1 MSYIIS
7 GIKLNTRN
15 AITKILQL
23 KTQSKQCENSSMY
36 KDFLKRW
43 TELQEQSILFV
54 NVLANFSVRL
64 IESVEP
70 YLDFTIT

>member
-23 KTQSKQCENSSMY
+23 KTQSKQCENSAMY
-36 KDFLKRW
+36 KDFLKQW
-43 TELQEQSILFV
+43 TELQEQWILSV

-64 IESVEP
+64 MESLGP
-70 YLDFTIT
+70 YLDFTIA

>member
-43 TELQEQSILFV
+43 TELQEQSILSV
-54 NVLANFSVRL
+54 NVLTNFSVRL

>member
-23 KTQSKQCENSSMY
+23 KTQSKQCENISMY

-43 TELQEQSILFV
+43 TELQEQSILSV
-54 NVLANFSVRL
+54 NVLTNFSVRL

>member
-23 KTQSKQCENSSMY
+23 KTQSKQCENSSIY
-36 KDFLKRW
+36 KDFLKQW
-43 TELQEQSILFV
+43 TELQEQSILSV

-64 IESVEP
+64 VESLEP

>member
-36 KDFLKRW
+36 KDFLKR
-43 TELQEQSILFV
+43 
-54 NVLANFSVRL
+54 
-64 IESVEP
+64 
-70 YLDFTIT
+70 

>member
-70 YLDFTIT
+70 YLDFTIM